1 MKKVLVIFKKELMDT
16 LRDKRTIMMMIVLPM
31 LMIYLV
37 MNLTTSLGRSQR
49 QKAEQK
55 TLQVAL
61 LLNGSAAEFQPKI
74 EARDDMVLNPDVGQD
89 QIDEL
94 IKQEKLDFAIVFDK
108 GFDTTI
114 AENGTGG
121 VTVYYKASSSANI
134 AKRRIIGILQDY
146 ESQLLDNRLGALNLK
161 PSAIDPMKI
170 NQADLATRKER
181 IGEMVG
187 GFLPYIFVIF
197 CFIGAMYPA
206 IDLAAGEKER
216 YTIETLLSSPA
227 SRLQIVTGKFLV
239 VTLSGLISAAVS
251 IFALYFAFKGAAGM
265 PKGMMEGL
273 LKLLEAKSI
282 VLLFSLLIPLC
293 VFFAAALLSL
303 SAFASSFK
311 EAQSTITPLNIIVIV
326 PVMIG
331 LFPGIKLNA
340 VTALVP
346 VLNVSL
352 ATKEIVSGTIKTAL
366 LMETYLSLF
375 VLAGLSLMFCAW
387 WFKRESVIFRGI

>member
-55 TLQVAL
+55 VLQVAL
-61 LLNGSAAEFQPKI
+61 LLNGNAADFRSKI
-74 EARDDMVLNPDVGQD
+74 ESRDDMVLNDDAGMD
-89 QIDEL
+89 QVDEL
-94 IKQEKLDFAIVFDK
+94 IKNGDLDFAIVFDDS
-108 GFDTTI
+108 FDRTVN
-114 AENGTGG
+114 ENGTGH

-134 AKRRIIGILQDY
+134 AKRRVMDLLKTY
-146 ESQLLDNRLGALNLK
+146 ESQLLDIRLAALNLE
-161 PSAIDPMKI
+161 PTAIDPI
-170 NQADLATRKER
+170 SISQRDLATRKER
-181 IGEMVG
+181 VGEMVG

-197 CFIGAMYPA
+197 CFLGAMYPA

-227 SRLQIVTGKFLV
+227 SRMQIVTGKFLV
-239 VTLSGLISAAVS
+239 VTLSGLISASVS
-251 IFALYFAFKGAAGM
+251 IIALYFAFKSAAGM
-265 PKGMMEGL
+265 PKGIMEGL
-273 LKLLEAKSI
+273 LKLMEVKSI

-340 VTALVP
+340 ITALIP

-352 ATKEIVSGTIKTAL
+352 ATKEIVSGTIKTGL
-366 LMETYLSLF
+366 LLETYVSLFLLAALSLI
-375 VLAGLSLMFCAW
+375 FCAW